1 VNIVNRNFQVE
12 TASLSSL
19 LKDFYVP
26 ELEGLT
32 GIECFTKIAKFTHRF
47 PENLSPFFGYEI
59 QLGTNI
65 YHADFLFCV
74 SNASEFRNYVDS
86 ELSENGLDTETI
98 EGLNKFS
105 SFWLNKTENR
115 GNQINNIW
123 FEFDYNEIEK
133 SRPKACF
140 FFGPKLNVN
149 KLEILLLTEKVFKKI
164 FNKKLNTSTLKTLL
178 EIYLF
183 LEKDSFV
190 SQIGM
195 MNSRNDENL
204 RLFIQ
209 GKSKNWILPFL
220 QKMSYPSI
228 SNPEFLAHYE
238 NCVRISSTVDLD
250 IDISSGI
257 GKNLG
262 LECYFTSTENVLL
275 FLDYLVEKGLS
286 TIQKSD
292 RLKKYLLSL
301 KPDKTKSY
309 QPFFS
314 HFKLVFKPESGFFAK
329 AYFGYVI
336 QNLSQKIIQ
345 TKPIK
350 NYYNEKI

>member
-1 VNIVNRNFQVE
+1 VNIINRNFQVE
-12 TASLSSL
+12 TATISSL

-26 ELEGLT
+26 ELEGLI
-32 GIECFTKIAKFTHRF
+32 GIECFNRIAKFTQRF

-65 YHADFLFCV
+65 YQADFLFCV
-74 SNASEFRNYVDS
+74 SNPSEFRNYVDS
-86 ELSENGLDTETI
+86 EMSDLSEDSLDLETI
-98 EGLNKFS
+98 DGLNNFS
-105 SFWLNKTENR
+105 AFWLNETENR
-115 GNQINNIW
+115 KNQINNIW

-133 SRPKACF
+133 SRPKSCF

-149 KLEILLLTEKVFKKI
+149 KLEVLLLTERVFNKI
-164 FNKKLNTSTLKTLL
+164 FNKQVKATTLKTLL
-178 EIYLF
+178 EIYHF
-183 LEKDSFV
+183 LEKDSYV

-209 GKSKNWILPFL
+209 GKSKNWILAFL
-220 QKMSYPSI
+220 QKMNYSHTN
-228 SNPEFLAHYE
+228 NPEFLAHYE
-238 NCVRISSTVDLD
+238 NCMPFSSTVDLD

-257 GKNLG
+257 GENLG
-262 LECYFTSTENVLL
+262 LECYFTSTENALL
-275 FLDYLVEKGLS
+275 FLEYLVEKGLS

-292 RLKKYLLSL
+292 LLKKYLLSL
-301 KPDKTKSY
+301 RPDKSKPF

-314 HFKLVFKPESGFFAK
+314 HFKLVFKPGSGFFAK

-336 QNLSQKIIQ
+336 QKLAPKIIQ

-350 NYYNEKI
+350 T